1 MTTLPINVPTLIVQQ
16 FCQRYHIQKLS
27 LFGSVLREDFTAES
41 DVDILVE
48 FDPANIPGLFC
59 LATMQDE
66 LSKVLQRLVDLRT
79 PSELSS
85 YFRDRVMAEAMTI
98 YDSN

>member
-1 MTTLPINVPTLIVQQ
+1 MTTLPINIPIPIIEK
-16 FCQRYHIQKLS
+16 FCQRYHIRKLS

-48 FDPANIPGLFC
+48 FDPANIPGLFY
-59 LATMQDE
+59 LTTMQDE

-79 PSELSS
+79 PSELSI
-85 YFRDRVMAEAMTI
+85 YFRDRVISEAMTI